1 MTDAATEKEYSS
13 KVSTY
18 WTYLLCTV
26 DSTRRREKTSIFVTS
41 QRTSAAASLCGRPHH
56 GRYFL
61 FLPLLFP
68 SSLLTPLTHLYDC
81 CSLHF
86 EGGNG
91 LKSFQAKQKNAAK
104 LQPQKSAG
112 GGKAGI
118 TERTAS
124 SIGVCCALCK
134 TPFQSI
140 KMKVQLRDH
149 AAAKHP
155 KNSLAEC
162 FPGVDVWVEI
172 NRSVQN

>member
-1 MTDAATEKEYSS
+1 MTDAATEKEYS

-18 WTYLLCTV
+18 IPSLYCRQYQKKGRNIDICHFSTHLCSSFAVWKAASWEVLLIIASFVPFLLV
-26 DSTRRREKTSIFVTS
+26 DSSNPPLR
-41 QRTSAAASLCGRPHH
+41 
-56 GRYFL
+56 
-61 FLPLLFP
+61 LLF
-68 SSLLTPLTHLYDC
+68 SPLHTFK
-81 CSLHF
+81 F

-118 TERTAS
+118 AERTAS
-124 SIGVCCALCK
+124 SIGLCCTLCK

-162 FPGVDVWVEI
+162 FPGVDV
-172 NRSVQN
+172 